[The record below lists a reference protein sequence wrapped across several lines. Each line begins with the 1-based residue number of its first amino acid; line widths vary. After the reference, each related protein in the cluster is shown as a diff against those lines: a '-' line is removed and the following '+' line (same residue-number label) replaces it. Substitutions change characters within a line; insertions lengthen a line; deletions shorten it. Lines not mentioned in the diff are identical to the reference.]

1 MSNKIQAELEE
12 QKRRLLADI
21 EDLESQDPSNDSFR
35 DVNNT
40 DDDDAAE
47 SEDHNR
53 IQARLDAARAQL
65 QLVEKALAKLENGT
79 YGKCERCGKPI
90 PEARLEAKPAAIYD
104 VECEEIVESGRQ

>member
-1 MSNKIQAELEE
+1 MSNKIQTELEE
-12 QKRRLLADI
+12 QKHRLLADI
-21 EDLESQDPSNDSFR
+21 EQLESEDPSKDVFR

-47 SEDHNR
+47 SEAFNR
-53 IQARLDAARAQL
+53 IQARLDTARAQL
-65 QLVEKALAKLENGT
+65 KSIEKTLTKLENGT

-90 PEARLEAKPAAIYD
+90 PEARLEAKPWAIYD